1 MKKWIVLSGLLMV
14 FGARMSVAQAE
25 VNTEESLKSAEE
37 VEALLEHLGVFDK
50 EFAYGEE
57 LEFQEQRQR
66 QWRGRPPHRGQ
77 PPVYRRPPRRRPPY
91 RRPPV
96 RRPPPRNRLTICYA
110 ENYRGQ
116 LFSYR
121 AYSPWVAQQGAMDQC
136 YRYSRRCFQRG
147 CYAY

>member
-1 MKKWIVLSGLLMV
+1 MKTYMIAIFTLLTVL
-14 FGARMSVAQAE
+14 GAGVTSQAE
-25 VNTEESLKSAEE
+25 SQVEEPLQTAEE
-37 VEALLEHLGVFDK
+37 VEALMDHFGLFDK
-50 EFAYGEE
+50 GLAYSEE
-57 LEFQEQRQR
+57 LEFQEQRR
-66 QWRGRPPHRGQ
+66 NDW
-77 PPVYRRPPRRRPPY
+77 RRRPPY

-96 RRPPPRNRLTICYA
+96 YRRPPHRRPPHRLPPVRRAPPRSRVTICYA